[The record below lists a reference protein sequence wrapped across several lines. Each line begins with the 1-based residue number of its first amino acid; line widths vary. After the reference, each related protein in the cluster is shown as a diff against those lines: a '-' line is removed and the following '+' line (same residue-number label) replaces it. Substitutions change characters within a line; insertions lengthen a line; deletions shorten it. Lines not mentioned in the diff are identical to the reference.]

1 MLSRSYLNV
10 SRTVLYRPSMVIA
23 QRSAFHTTRFTQ
35 KSATEVVKEKLDT
48 LNKKIGQVAAEG
60 IEKTQEATHKAGDVA
75 QEAKEKASQKLGETE
90 ELSRSS
96 KAELK
101 DKAQSTMGRAE
112 DKAEDLGKKAEN
124 VGKDV
129 KKGAAR
135 NIEDAQDY
143 VDKKTK

>member
-1 MLSRSYLNV
+1 M
-10 SRTVLYRPSMVIA
+10 YRPAMVIA
-23 QRSAFHTTRFTQ
+23 QRSAFHTTRLTQ

-60 IEKTQEATHKAGDVA
+60 IEKTQEATHKASNLAED
-75 QEAKEKASQKLGETE
+75 AKEKASQKLGETE
-90 ELSRSS
+90 ELTKSS
-96 KAELK
+96 KEELK
-101 DKAQSTMGRAE
+101 GKAQSTMGRAQ
-112 DKAEDLGKKAEN
+112 DKAEELGEKAEN

-143 VDKKTK
+143 VDRKTK